1 MYNLLNL
8 WVNQVS
14 IIDGFFHLC
23 QEASSPR
30 VLDVVIFVIDIL
42 IVYDVGVRAIES
54 ILLVEVV
61 FYLLYYLVVQARVL
75 LIIVDFELKVL
86 ISFALGDHGGFLV
99 NHLVVSFDH
108 LGWRPLCLR
117 RAGFGSF
124 LRSFNDINCLLVWL
138 NKFVLASDLMC
149 VSELSMK
156 LTYIE
161 ALFEH
166 LSAFLMLIIMIC
178 TLQDFFLFLVSG
190 IIIVYLAAFFLVL
203 GHLSIQELNDFILPL
218 LQFFLS
224 EQGFLRF
231 LTQLVFPLRMEV
243 GRQEMVWDVWI
254 IWIDDSFLIL

>member
-8 WVNQVS
+8 GVNQVS

-23 QEASSPR
+23 EEASSPR

-42 IVYDVGVRAIES
+42 IVYDVGVGAIES

-61 FYLLYYLVVQARVL
+61 FDLLHNLVVQARVL

-99 NHLVVSFDH
+99 NHLVISFYH
-108 LGWRPLCLR
+108 LGWRPLSLR

-138 NKFVLASDLMC
+138 NELVLASHLMG

-156 LTYIE
+156 LADVE
-161 ALFEH
+161 AFFEH
-166 LSAFLMLIIMIC
+166 LCAFLMLIIMIS
-178 TLQDFFLFLVSG
+178 TLLHFLLFLVLG
-190 IIIVYLAAFFLVL
+190 IIIIDLTAFFLVL
-203 GHLSIQELNDFILPL
+203 GHLPIQELNDLILPL

-224 EQGFLRF
+224 E
-231 LTQLVFPLRMEV
+231 
-243 GRQEMVWDVWI
+243 
-254 IWIDDSFLIL
+254 